1 MSTLIQNGIITAE
14 RENMTLFFNILVLEQ
29 ETSCEPNYMLQA
41 LKFHWQKRTIAK
53 HKYSVYKP
61 IKKSLAGSS
70 FLLNP
75 TDFFKDKTTDIHYL
89 AQYLRLCGRR
99 DYSIYKSHRIKYLD
113 LSFFNDLNLPAL
125 ESNPLLEITN
135 NQIKFKYEE
144 LTNGNQL

>member
-1 MSTLIQNGIITAE
+1 
-14 RENMTLFFNILVLEQ
+14 MTLFFNILILEQ
-29 ETSCEPNYMLQA
+29 ETLSDPDYMVQA

-53 HKYSVYKP
+53 HKHSVYKP

-75 TDFFKDKTTDIHYL
+75 TDFFKDKTTDIRYL

-99 DYSIYKSHRIKYLD
+99 DYQLYKSHHIKYLD
-113 LSFFNDLNLPAL
+113 LTYFSDLNLHAL

-135 NQIKFKYEE
+135 KQIKFKYEE
-144 LTNGNQL
+144 LTNGN

>member
-1 MSTLIQNGIITAE
+1 
-14 RENMTLFFNILVLEQ
+14 
-29 ETSCEPNYMLQA
+29 MLQA
-41 LKFHWQKRTIAK
+41 LKFYWQKRPLPK

-75 TDFFKDKTTDIHYL
+75 EDFFADKTTDIRYL
-89 AQYLRLCGRR
+89 AQYLRLSARR
-99 DYSIYKSHRIKYLD
+99 DYSLYKLYRIKYLD
-113 LSFFNDLNLPAL
+113 LTYFSDLNLPAL

-144 LTNGNQL
+144 LTNGN